1 MNTRRLI
8 TLSTIGALALGLT
21 ACGGPVGPRTT
32 EERDVED
39 VTAVRLST
47 SGNLTVEQ
55 GDTPSLTITA
65 GEEVLPR
72 LTSEVRDGVLVLGL
86 DRSGW
91 GAVGSIRYH
100 LVLPELDAIS
110 VEGSGDVEADVA
122 DGQSLAVTVE
132 GSGDVRV
139 DAVDVEAVTVSIAGS
154 GDVSLAG
161 DAARQGVVVEG
172 SGEYQGGGLRTEDT
186 VVSIEGSGDVVVE
199 VTDALEAS
207 IAGSGS
213 VTHTGGAK
221 VSSSIA
227 GSGSVREG

>member
-8 TLSTIGALALGLT
+8 TLITTGALAVGLT
-21 ACGGPVGPRTT
+21 ACGSQVGPRAT
-32 EERDVED
+32 EEREVED

-47 SGNLTVEQ
+47 SGTLTVEQ

-65 GEEVLPR
+65 GEEALPR
-72 LTSEVRDGVLVLGL
+72 LTSDVQDGVLVLGL
-86 DRSGW
+86 ERSGW
-91 GAVGSIRYH
+91 GTVGPIRYH
-100 LVLPELDAIS
+100 LVLPELDAIG

-122 DGQSLAVTVE
+122 DGQNLAVTVE

-139 DAVDVEAVTVSIAGS
+139 DTVDVEAVTVSISGS

-172 SGEYQGGGLRTEDT
+172 SGEFQGGGLRTGDA
-186 VVSIEGSGDVVVE
+186 VVSIEGSGDVVVQ
-199 VTDALEAS
+199 VTDTLEAS

-227 GSGSVREG
+227 GSGSVRKG